1 MSQLFASGGQS
12 IRASAS
18 ASVLAM
24 NIQHHLPK
32 GQMRFY
38 FLGQYF
44 SLQIRS
50 ESGCILS
57 SSPLEA
63 LGEEGA
69 LATAGPPG
77 RAVMRPGLA
86 AAARAKKSRRFL
98 AHPLASK

>member
-1 MSQLFASGGQS
+1 
-12 IRASAS
+12 
-18 ASVLAM
+18 M

-44 SLQIRS
+44 SLQISSVR

-69 LATAGPPG
+69 LAIAGPPS

-98 AHPLASK
+98 ARPLASK